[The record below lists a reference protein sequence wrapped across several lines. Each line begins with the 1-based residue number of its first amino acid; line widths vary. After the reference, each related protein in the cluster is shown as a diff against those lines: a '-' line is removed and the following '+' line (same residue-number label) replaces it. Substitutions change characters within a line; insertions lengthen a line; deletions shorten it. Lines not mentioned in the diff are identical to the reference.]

1 VKIGINA
8 TCYDDRPT
16 GATQRFKG
24 VYRELFKRL
33 RNTEFVVFEPHDCNI
48 SAWFD
53 NYENLSFRPTPFSSR
68 RRTRKLLRGLSFW
81 PNILRRER
89 CDVFEAFNLPLI
101 SSPKSRTLLTIQDIR
116 YISHP
121 RSSLEGYISRL
132 VLDRA
137 VAKCD
142 LIITVSFSMRDEIL
156 ALYPTVPISVVHNGV
171 DIDCVQVISSAD
183 LSTVRHSYNLPN
195 DFVLSV
201 GHLEPRKNYR
211 NLVTAIARL
220 RESRRDVHLVI
231 VGNDHG
237 DLPAVQ
243 RHIHSLGVAL
253 DITILNGLS
262 DFEVSCMYRLCRLFV
277 FPSSYEGFGIPIL
290 EAMLARCPMVLSDI
304 AVFKEIT
311 QGRGAYF
318 KHDEPDSIAAAIDGV
333 ITSNGECERLVQYG
347 IERVKDF
354 TFVKVSRVLEE
365 VYRSLA

>member
-8 TCYDDRPT
+8 TCYDNRST

-24 VYRELFKRL
+24 VYREIFKRL
-33 RNTEFVVFEPHDCNI
+33 SNTEFVVFEPHDYSI

-68 RRTRKLLRGLSFW
+68 HRARKFLRGLSFW
-81 PNILRRER
+81 PDVLRRESY
-89 CDVFEAFNLPLI
+89 DVFEAFNLPLI
-101 SSPKSRTLLTIQDIR
+101 SSPQSRTLLTIQDIR
-116 YISHP
+116 YVSLA
-121 RSSLEGYISRL
+121 RSSLKRYISRL

-137 VAKCD
+137 VAQCD
-142 LIITVSFSMRDEIL
+142 QIITVSFSMRDEIL
-156 ALYPTVPISVVHNGV
+156 ALYPTVPISVVYNGV
-171 DIDCVQVISSAD
+171 DIDCVQGTSSAD
-183 LSTVRHSYNLPN
+183 LWAVRHSHNLPN
-195 DFVLSV
+195 DFVFSV
-201 GHLEPRKNYR
+201 GHFEPRKNYM

-220 RESRRDVHLVI
+220 RERRRPVHLVI

-237 DLPAVQ
+237 NLAAVQ
-243 RHIHSLGVAL
+243 QHIHALGVAR

-262 DFEVSCMYRLCRLFV
+262 DFEVSCLYRLCQLFV
-277 FPSSYEGFGIPIL
+277 FPSYYEGFGIPIL

-311 QGRGAYF
+311 EGKGVYF

-333 ITSNGECERLVQYG
+333 LTSHGECERLVQYG
-347 IERVKDF
+347 RERVKDF
-354 TFVKVSRVLEE
+354 TFVKVSMVLED